1 MKEKIRDSLIIVL
14 GIVLLATGI
23 VFLKVVDEPQGIM
36 QVLSY
41 IGIGFGCGLFGGG
54 IGDLVGHIALEKN
67 PQAKKMQEIEEK
79 DERNQMIGCR
89 AKAKAFDMMMYVFG
103 ILMIAFAMIGM
114 EVAPVLMLVCAYL
127 FVIGYGI
134 YYRFKF
140 EKEM

>member
-1 MKEKIRDSLIIVL
+1 MNEKVRDSLMIVF

-23 VFLKVVDEPQGIM
+23 VLLKVVDEPQGIM
-36 QVLSY
+36 QALPY

-54 IGDLVGHIALEKN
+54 IGDLVGHIMLEKN
-67 PQAKKMQEIEEK
+67 PEVKKVQEIEEK
-79 DERNQMIGCR
+79 DERNQMIGYRAR
-89 AKAKAFDMMMYVFG
+89 AKAYDIMVYVFG
-103 ILMIAFAMIGM
+103 ILLVVFATIGV
-114 EVAPVLMLVCAYL
+114 EVAPVLMLICAYL